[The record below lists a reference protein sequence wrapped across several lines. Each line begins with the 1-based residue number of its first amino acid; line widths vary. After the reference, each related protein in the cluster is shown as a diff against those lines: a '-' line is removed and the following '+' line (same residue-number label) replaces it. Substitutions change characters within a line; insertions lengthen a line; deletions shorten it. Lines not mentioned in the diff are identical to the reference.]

1 VSFSVRYI
9 KKVSK
14 RQDRL
19 MSFFDVFDLCRFS
32 TFLSF
37 IKNLMLKPEI
47 FDIEMI
53 ETNGITG
60 NE

>member
-1 VSFSVRYI
+1 
-9 KKVSK
+9 
-14 RQDRL
+14 